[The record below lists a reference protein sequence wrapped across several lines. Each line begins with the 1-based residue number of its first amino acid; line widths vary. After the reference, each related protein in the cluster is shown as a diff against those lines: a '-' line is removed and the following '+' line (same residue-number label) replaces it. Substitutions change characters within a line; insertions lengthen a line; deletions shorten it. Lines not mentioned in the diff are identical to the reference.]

1 MYISKP
7 RQVPGDDFTNIAW
20 AQLPDSH
27 RLLMVA
33 LRMLADVG
41 GAERVDL
48 HRIRR
53 ETWQAGETGAN
64 WPSIDAV
71 ETMLLELA
79 DAGWLR
85 FYSDPKGSGT
95 ELYQVLA
102 PWPKPQ
108 KQGFPRWD
116 PPVDSTPSTPSEI
129 PMSEPFR
136 NAVVGGERA
145 GASAGES
152 AGASERERA
161 SSSGTSQSPKLRIT
175 PSRFCSEHPGGPP
188 EDEDCRNCGTA
199 RLRQEE
205 HKEARVAL
213 HEAQKLPPML
223 RAPVVAQLEAKITA
237 LEDAAARALLPPAGT
252 DEPEEYITPDGL
264 IDHT

>member
-1 MYISKP
+1 MYIRQP

-20 AQLPDSH
+20 AQLTDSH

-53 ETWQAGETGAN
+53 ETWQAGEEGAS
-64 WPSIDAV
+64 WPTIDAV

-85 FYSDPKGSGT
+85 FYPDPKGSGT

-108 KQGFPRWD
+108 KQGFPKWD
-116 PPVDSTPSTPSEI
+116 PPADSPPPVPVEI
-129 PMSEPFR
+129 PMDEPFR
-136 NAVVGGERA
+136 KPVVGGVRAGAGERA
-145 GASAGES
+145 GASAG
-152 AGASERERA
+152 AGEREG
-161 SSSGTSQSPKLRIT
+161 SSGTTEIPQLRIT
-175 PSRFCSEHPGGPP
+175 PSRFCTEHPGGPP
-188 EDEDCRNCGTA
+188 QDLDCRNCGTA

-205 HKEARVAL
+205 HKEARVARVQ
-213 HEAQKLPPML
+213 ADRLPLAL
-223 RAPVVAQLEAKITA
+223 RGPVIAQLDAKIQA
-237 LEDAAARALLPPAGT
+237 LEEAAAQALLPAPDI
-252 DEPEEYITPDGL
+252 DEPEEFITEDGL